1 VAQDAPGIEVGAL
14 VPGPLALPACLQQ
27 GCHAAALAA
36 AQQKQRH
43 GTCTCVLTHPPHS
56 LDLLRR
62 LQVQLG
68 DGSWLAAPCLPGT
81 LLVNLG
87 DLAQRWTGGAYR
99 STVHRVVNRGQVQA
113 AGLAD
118 SSGLAASKDGGPA
131 GEGQAGAPDRHSIV
145 FFCNCDFDA
154 LVETIP
160 TIAAGTSAA
169 AAAGATQGGGA
180 AAAAAA
186 GAVGEGG
193 RGGEY
198 APVKAGEYI
207 LQRLGLML

>member
-1 VAQDAPGIEVGAL
+1 MRSNP
-14 VPGPLALPACLQQ
+14 PFSRT
-27 GCHAAALAA
+27 AAS
-36 AQQKQRH
+36 
-43 GTCTCVLTHPPHS
+43 P
-56 LDLLRR
+56 
-62 LQVQLG
+62 QVQLG

-99 STVHRVVNRGQVQA
+99 STVHRVVNRGQA
-113 AGLAD
+113 AEQVAGQPA
-118 SSGLAASKDGGPA
+118 GQPAGGEGEEREGVAASA
-131 GEGQAGAPDRHSIV
+131 DRHSIV

-160 TIAAGTSAA
+160 TTAGSTDAA
-169 AAAGATQGGGA
+169 AAVAGGAGGATRGGDA
-180 AAAAAA
+180 AVA
-186 GAVGEGG
+186 AVGDGG
-193 RGGEY
+193 SRVGEY

>member
-1 VAQDAPGIEVGAL
+1 M
-14 VPGPLALPACLQQ
+14 
-27 GCHAAALAA
+27 
-36 AQQKQRH
+36 
-43 GTCTCVLTHPPHS
+43 
-56 LDLLRR
+56 
-62 LQVQLG
+62 QLG